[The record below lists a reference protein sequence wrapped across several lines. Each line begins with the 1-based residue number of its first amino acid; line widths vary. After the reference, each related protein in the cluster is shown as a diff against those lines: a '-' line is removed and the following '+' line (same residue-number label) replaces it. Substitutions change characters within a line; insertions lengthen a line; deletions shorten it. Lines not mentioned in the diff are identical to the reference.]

1 MFQVQHTMSNS
12 SLKWQKTPRVGRTC
26 TNETLGKISI
36 QKRILQGDLLSPLLF
51 AMALIL
57 LTRAE
62 KRKIWLRI
70 CIQWIENIFYLV
82 CIK

>member
-1 MFQVQHTMSNS
+1 MFQVQQTMSNS

-26 TNETLGKISI
+26 TNETLGKISV

-57 LTRAE
+57 LTHVLKKERSGY
-62 KRKIWLRI
+62 KFVY
-70 CIQWIENIFYLV
+70 NG
-82 CIK
+82 